1 MTGLIGQ
8 TLGGYRV
15 VSQIG
20 QGGMATVYKAYQPSL
35 DRYVAIKV
43 LPSYYA
49 EQDDSFTKRFE
60 REARSIAK
68 LRHPN
73 ILMVHDYGEHE
84 GINYI
89 VMEYVDAGTFKDY
102 LSTQPDFAT
111 AVKLIGQVASALD
124 YAHEQGV
131 IHRDIKPSNIMM
143 PKADW
148 VLLTDFGLATM
159 VGGSMLTQS
168 GMTVGTPAYMSPEQ
182 GRGEKVGQ
190 ASDIYSLGVILY
202 ELVTGVVPF
211 TAETPMAVV
220 VKHIIE
226 PLPLPSSKKA
236 DISEPVER
244 IILKAMAKEPEN
256 RFQRAGEMALALNQ
270 YLLTA
275 ESSATQITP
284 EVDANLNTLPP
295 TSVASQTISE
305 PIKPAGDQTI
315 AEPAAPLG
323 TQTQPMTTVQPQP
336 AAAPQPAKKRR
347 WPLIA
352 GLGSLLVLV
361 AVAVTLLLT
370 GFFDG
375 EVGPVGGEFKATR
388 TSAQIRADA
397 DAAISSGHFETA
409 IDEFEA
415 ALDADPFNRDLY
427 LDLAKANIEFGDL
440 AAAEGAIKSALE
452 VSPQDAWL
460 QEFIGQLY
468 YDMGEYEKSIQYY
481 ELAIEMG
488 GPPDPA
494 LRGIAN
500 AYQAMGEPDKAIEV
514 LEGSLADTSTNNPMG
529 YENLGRQFLDM
540 GEFEKAEEAFRAGLE
555 LDPTYTSMWWS
566 LADVYRW
573 QSDFEGAIAVMQA
586 GLEANPQAADL
597 QDGLGWIY
605 RDAGDYENAII
616 AFEKAIEMNPEHSM
630 SYSGLA
636 ELYWEM
642 GKPEDGITLL
652 EDAIQK
658 FPNDGFLQETLG
670 RLYQNSGQDL
680 ESIPYFEKAVEL
692 DPFNTWAYINL
703 SRAYHRTGQYDE
715 VYDLLY
721 EAADRSPQDPW
732 MYESIGQV
740 FVEMGD
746 CESALEFFEQALE
759 IDPNMD
765 MAAQGIRN
773 CGGN

>member
-1 MTGLIGQ
+1 MTGLIGK
-8 TLGGYRV
+8 TLGGYRI

-35 DRYVAIKV
+35 DRYVAVKV

-60 REARSIAK
+60 REARSVAK

-73 ILMVHDYGEHE
+73 ILMVHDYGEHQ

-89 VMEYVDAGTFKDY
+89 IMEYVDSGTYKNFLATK
-102 LSTQPDFAT
+102 PDFAT

-143 PKADW
+143 PKEDW

-182 GRGEKVGQ
+182 GRGEKVGLE
-190 ASDIYSLGVILY
+190 SDIYSLGVILY

-226 PLPLPSSKKA
+226 PLPLPSSKKE
-236 DISEPVER
+236 DIPEAVER
-244 IILKAMAKEPEN
+244 IILKSMAKEPEN
-256 RFQRAGEMALALNQ
+256 RFRRAGEMALALNQ
-270 YLLTA
+270 FLITA
-275 ESSATQITP
+275 ESRATHIAP
-284 EVDANLNTLPP
+284 EVDANLNTIPP
-295 TSVASQTISE
+295 TPVSDHTIQEPAEPVGMQTI
-305 PIKPAGDQTI
+305 PA
-315 AEPAAPLG
+315 PAAPVG
-323 TQTQPMTTVQPQP
+323 AQTQPMPEVQPRS
-336 AAAPQPAKKRR
+336 AATTPPKKRR
-347 WPLIA
+347 WPMFVA
-352 GLGSLLVLV
+352 LGSLLVVV

-370 GFFDG
+370 GFFSEEGDWLSS
-375 EVGPVGGEFKATR
+375 ELEATR
-388 TSAQIRADA
+388 TAAQIRADA
-397 DAAISSGHFETA
+397 DAAITSGDFETA
-409 IDEFEA
+409 IVEFES
-415 ALDADPFNRDLY
+415 ALAADPYNRDLY
-427 LDLAKANIEFGDL
+427 LDLAKTNIQYGDL
-440 AAAEGAIKSALE
+440 EAAEDAIRTALE

-460 QEFIGQLY
+460 QEMVGQLY
-468 YDMGEYEKSIQYY
+468 LEMGEYEKSIQYY

-494 LRGIAN
+494 LQGIAD
-500 AYQAMGEPDKAIEV
+500 AYQAMGEPDKAIAI
-514 LEGSLADTSTNNPMG
+514 LESSLDENGDNNPMG
-529 YENLGRQFLDM
+529 YENLGRQFLEM
-540 GEFEKAEEAFRAGLE
+540 GEFTKAEEAFRAGLA
-555 LDPTYTSMWWS
+555 LDPTFTSIWWS

-573 QSDFEGAIAVMQA
+573 QGDIQGAIAVMQEGIA
-586 GLEANPQAADL
+586 VNPEAADL

-605 RDAGDYENAII
+605 RDAGEYENAIA
-616 AFEKAIEMNPEHSM
+616 AFETAIELNPEGSM

-636 ELYWEM
+636 ELHWEM
-642 GKPEDGITLL
+642 GDPEKGITLL
-652 EDAIQK
+652 EEAIQK
-658 FPNDGFLQETLG
+658 FPYDGFLQETLG
-670 RLYQNSGQDL
+670 RLYQNSGRDQ
-680 ESIPYFEKAVEL
+680 EASPYFEKAIEI

-703 SRAYHRTGQYDE
+703 ARSYQRTGKHDE

-721 EAADRSPQDPW
+721 ETADKNQQDPW
-732 MYESIGQV
+732 MYESIGQI

-746 CESALEFFEQALE
+746 CDTAIEFFEQALE
-759 IDPNMD
+759 IDPSMD
-765 MAAQGIRN
+765 MAAQGIQN
-773 CGGN
+773 CEGN